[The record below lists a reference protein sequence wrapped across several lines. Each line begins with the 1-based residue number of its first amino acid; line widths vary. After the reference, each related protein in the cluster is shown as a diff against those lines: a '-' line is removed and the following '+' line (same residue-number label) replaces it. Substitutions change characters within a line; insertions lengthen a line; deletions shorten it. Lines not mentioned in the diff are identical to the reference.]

1 MSRVRLTDAKV
12 RDLRSKKAT
21 RNVRDAVLA
30 GFGVRIL
37 PSGRKRYFVHSQHEG
52 RRTWRIV
59 GDPAAMTVAEARE
72 KARGM
77 LASILAG
84 RPASDEETLF
94 EAVAETAFRRHGGSW
109 KESTLSVNRHY
120 LRRQILPWFRGRQV
134 AEITSQDV
142 RDWFASMRATPVS
155 ADRSM
160 PVLSAIMQVAEADG
174 LRPEGSNP
182 CRGIRRYRRRNRD
195 RFLSAAEFGRLGKA
209 LRGTKPSLAVPII
222 RLLALTGCRSSEIR
236 TLRWTDFRDGHVFLR
251 DSKTGP
257 RTVWL
262 SSAAREVLDSL
273 PRTSPWIFPSGRKDG
288 PVTGTMLGRA
298 WSRIRIEA
306 GLKDVRLHDLRH
318 AYASLAVTGG
328 ETVPTVG
335 RLLGHGDPQ
344 TTLKYVHDSEAEA
357 ERAAVA
363 MGAVLAERRT

>member
-1 MSRVRLTDAKV
+1 MSRIRLTDARV
-12 RDLRSKKAT
+12 RNLRPKKAT

-30 GFGVRIL
+30 GFGVRVL
-37 PSGRKRYFVHSQHEG
+37 PSGRKRYFVHHQHEG
-52 RRTWRIV
+52 RRMWKIV
-59 GDPAAMTVAEARE
+59 GDPASMTVAEARDR
-72 KARGM
+72 ARGM
-77 LASILAG
+77 LAAVRTG
-84 RPASDEETLF
+84 RRASDEETLF
-94 EAVAETAFRRHGGSW
+94 EAVAETAFRRHGRNW
-109 KESTLSVNRHY
+109 KPGTLSINRHY
-120 LRRQILPWFRGRQV
+120 LSKHILPWFRGRQV

-142 RDWFASMRATPVS
+142 RDWFASMHATPVS

-160 PVLSAIMQVAEADG
+160 PVLSVIMQVAEIGG

-195 RFLSAAEFGRLGKA
+195 RFLSAAEFGRLGRA
-209 LRGTKPSLAVPII
+209 LRGTKPSLAVPLI

-251 DSKTGP
+251 DGKTGP

-273 PRTSPWIFPSGRKDG
+273 PRTSPWVFPSGRKAG

-298 WSRIRIEA
+298 WSRIRTEA
-306 GLKDVRLHDLRH
+306 GLRDVRLHDLRH

-328 ETVPTVG
+328 ETVLTVG
-335 RLLGHGDPQ
+335 RLLGHRDPQ
-344 TTLKYVHDSEAEA
+344 TTLKYAHDSEAEA
-357 ERAAVA
+357 ERAAVS